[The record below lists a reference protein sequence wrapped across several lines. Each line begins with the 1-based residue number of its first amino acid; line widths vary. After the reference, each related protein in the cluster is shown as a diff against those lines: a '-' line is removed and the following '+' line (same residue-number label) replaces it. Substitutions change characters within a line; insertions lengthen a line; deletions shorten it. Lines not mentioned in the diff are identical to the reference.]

1 MPYSKLGITTHPHDI
16 NNIITLL
23 VVMHMVIQFLFSLLP
38 VRQLF
43 PLVDEL
49 CSVGGLGHH
58 VRRPHDLGGP
68 VYHDDLIRVHSLL
81 CPEVSYGDV
90 PGPLASAS
98 APFYKGHA

>member
-1 MPYSKLGITTHPHDI
+1 MTSIIFDI
-16 NNIITLL
+16 VSCHAYGNTVLI
-23 VVMHMVIQFLFSLLP
+23 FFSSLP

-58 VRRPHDLGGP
+58 VRRAHNLGGS
-68 VYHDDLIRVHSLL
+68 VYHDDFIRVHSLFY
-81 CPEVSYGDV
+81 PEMPYGDV